1 MAFNLIDQPWIL
13 VQPAEGAQQEVS
25 LRQIFSEG
33 SSIRR
38 ITGEVPTQ
46 GFALL
51 RLLLAICH
59 DAVGWHT
66 TDAIEQLHEDGL
78 DLAAIDAYLD
88 EWHARFDLLDP
99 QRPFFQVAGLA
110 TANGEHSGL
119 EKIIADVPN
128 GQPFFT
134 TRAGRGLAQ
143 ISLAEAARWLI
154 HVQAFDPS
162 GIRSGAVGDAL
173 AKNGKGYPIGPAWS
187 GHLGGIVQHGDSLL
201 QTLLLNITETPKN
214 PADRPV
220 WTWPN
225 APTAVRAEEAIPA
238 GPVQL
243 LVWQSRRVR
252 LVSDPDA
259 SAIIGVVLSQGDKLT
274 PQNRHQLEP
283 MSGWRY
289 SAPQTKKFRATT
301 YMPNK
306 HDASRAFWRGLPAV
320 LTPGAGLVEDSFG
333 KHDRFRAPQ
342 TLETVADFEGR
353 ITLQAVGITYG
364 AQEATIEEIIDD
376 PVELDASMFDSEAA
390 SVRAVIADSV
400 GNADVC
406 VRHLG
411 NLAAN
416 LARAAGEKGDSAGD
430 GARKRA
436 MEEAWSELDRPARR
450 WIAGLTADS
459 DPETAQREWQHTIR
473 RVVLTLGQ
481 ALTVTAPSAA
491 VRGRDTSHGF
501 MNAAQAE
508 RRFRSEISKELSLT
522 RKTKEDTTP

>member
-274 PQNRHQLEP
+274 RRTGTNSSRCRVGAIRRHRP
-283 MSGWRY
+283 RSSGRPHTCPTSMMRAGRSGEAFQPCSPRVPGWSRIL
-289 SAPQTKKFRATT
+289 SANTT
-301 YMPNK
+301 VSGLPRRSK
-306 HDASRAFWRGLPAV
+306 RSLTSKDASHCRPW
-320 LTPGAGLVEDSFG
+320 
-333 KHDRFRAPQ
+333 
-342 TLETVADFEGR
+342 
-353 ITLQAVGITYG
+353 
-364 AQEATIEEIIDD
+364 
-376 PVELDASMFDSEAA
+376 ASPT
-390 SVRAVIADSV
+390 
-400 GNADVC
+400 G
-406 VRHLG
+406 H
-411 NLAAN
+411 
-416 LARAAGEKGDSAGD
+416 
-430 GARKRA
+430 RKRL
-436 MEEAWSELDRPARR
+436 SRR
-450 WIAGLTADS
+450 S
-459 DPETAQREWQHTIR
+459 
-473 RVVLTLGQ
+473 
-481 ALTVTAPSAA
+481 
-491 VRGRDTSHGF
+491 
-501 MNAAQAE
+501 
-508 RRFRSEISKELSLT
+508 
-522 RKTKEDTTP
+522 